1 MQREHLAVL
10 VYQSSRNKNLGA
22 SLRLLD
28 LERIKQLMDVTLI
41 DRKSPQ
47 AAR

>member
-1 MQREHLAVL
+1 MRREHLAVP
-10 VYQSSRNKNLGA
+10 VYQSPRNKNLRA

-28 LERIKQLMDVTLI
+28 LERIKQLMDVALI
-41 DRKSPQ
+41 DRKSPR